1 MPMSEEE
8 GTAVAVAQDSIE
20 TLLTM
25 MGVTASV
32 MPQAAPVVDE
42 EKEADTPP
50 VTFDIQ
56 GEDLGLLIG
65 RRGQTLACLQ
75 YIVRI
80 IVSHKTGEWLPIV
93 IDVEGYKQRRYEALR
108 TLALRIA
115 ERVKASKTPFTL
127 EPMPAYE
134 RRITH
139 LTLADHPDVTTQ
151 SIGEGESR
159 KVVILLREVAD

>member
-1 MPMSEEE
+1 MPMLEEE
-8 GTAVAVAQDSIE
+8 STGVAKDIIEALLAQ
-20 TLLTM
+20 
-25 MGVTASV
+25 MGLTASV
-32 MPQAAPVVDE
+32 ARQEADPVFGDE
-42 EKEADTPP
+42 EEAPAP
-50 VTFDIQ
+50 ITFNIEGD
-56 GEDLGLLIG
+56 DLGLLIG

-75 YIVRI
+75 YIVRLI
-80 IVSHKTGEWLPIV
+80 IGQQTGSWLPIV

-108 TLALRIA
+108 TLALRTA
-115 ERVKASKTPFTL
+115 ERVTTSKMPFTL

-159 KVVILLREVAD
+159 KVVVLLRETVG

>member
-1 MPMSEEE
+1 MPMPEEE
-8 GTAVAVAQDSIE
+8 STGVAKDIIE
-20 TLLTM
+20 ALLAM
-25 MGVTASV
+25 MGLTASV
-32 MPQAAPVVDE
+32 ARQETGPASGDEEETAAPI
-42 EKEADTPP
+42 
-50 VTFDIQ
+50 TFNIE
-56 GEDLGLLIG
+56 GNDLGLLIG

-75 YIVRI
+75 YIVRL
-80 IVSHKTGEWLPIV
+80 IVGQQTGSWLPIV
-93 IDVEGYKQRRYEALR
+93 IDVEGYKQRRFEALQ

-115 ERVKASKTPFTL
+115 ERVRTSKMPFTL

-159 KVVILLREVAD
+159 KVVILLRETAG